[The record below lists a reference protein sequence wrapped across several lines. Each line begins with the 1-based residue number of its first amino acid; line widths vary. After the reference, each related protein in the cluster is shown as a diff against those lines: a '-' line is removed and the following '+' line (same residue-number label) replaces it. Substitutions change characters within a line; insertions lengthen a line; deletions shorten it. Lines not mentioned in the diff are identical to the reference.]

1 MKKQIFNW
9 IMFTLPLMAMVG
21 CNGTNK
27 PTENNADSLAVDSLS
42 PTILSEKNEA
52 PSVSSTMDVK
62 KYWSQFQEM
71 YEEGDLDDIHYPL
84 TKYAFIDIDEDGKD
98 EVWVRTADDEDGA
111 LFCFDDE
118 EEPQLVITET
128 EGKRLSVAK
137 GWVGNGYPAG
147 GPSYINHYV
156 VLKDSHVECDFTD
169 FQVYENH
176 EYYLR
181 DTEITEAEAKK
192 IKDEIKSMGEG
203 KAVTPEWMTIS
214 NN

>member
-1 MKKQIFNW
+1 MLFILA
-9 IMFTLPLMAMVG
+9 IGALAS
-21 CNGTNK
+21 CNGMSK
-27 PTENNADSLAVDSLS
+27 PAENNADSLAVDSPSSTISDEKMEVQSTS
-42 PTILSEKNEA
+42 P
-52 PSVSSTMDVK
+52 TMDVE

-71 YEEGDLDDIHYPL
+71 YEEEDLDDVHYPL

>member
-1 MKKQIFNW
+1 MLFILA
-9 IMFTLPLMAMVG
+9 IGALAS
-21 CNGTNK
+21 CNGMSK
-27 PTENNADSLAVDSLS
+27 PAENNADSLAVDSPSSTISDEKMEVQSTS
-42 PTILSEKNEA
+42 P
-52 PSVSSTMDVK
+52 TMDVE

-71 YEEGDLDDIHYPL
+71 YEEGDLDDVHYPL

-156 VLKDSHVECDFTD
+156 VLKDSHVEYDFTD

-192 IKDEIKSMGEG
+192 IKDGIKSMGEG
-203 KAVTPEWMTIS
+203 KAVTPEWITIS

>member
-1 MKKQIFNW
+1 MLFILA
-9 IMFTLPLMAMVG
+9 IGALAS
-21 CNGTNK
+21 CNGMSK
-27 PTENNADSLAVDSLS
+27 PAENNADSLAVDSPSSTISDEKMEVQSTS
-42 PTILSEKNEA
+42 P
-52 PSVSSTMDVK
+52 TMDVE

-71 YEEGDLDDIHYPL
+71 YEEGDLDDVHYPL

-118 EEPQLVITET
+118 EKPQLVITET

-156 VLKDSHVECDFTD
+156 VLKDSHVEYDFTD

-203 KAVTPEWMTIS
+203 KAVTPEWITIS

>member
-1 MKKQIFNW
+1 MLFILA
-9 IMFTLPLMAMVG
+9 IGVLAS
-21 CNGTNK
+21 CNGMNK
-27 PTENNADSLAVDSLS
+27 PAENNADSLAVDSPSSTISDEKMEVQSNS
-42 PTILSEKNEA
+42 P
-52 PSVSSTMDVK
+52 TMDVE

-71 YEEGDLDDIHYPL
+71 YEEGDLDDVHYPL

-203 KAVTPEWMTIS
+203 KAVTPEWITIS

>member
-1 MKKQIFNW
+1 MLFILA
-9 IMFTLPLMAMVG
+9 IGALAS
-21 CNGTNK
+21 CNGMSK
-27 PTENNADSLAVDSLS
+27 PAENNADSLAVDSPSSTISDEKMEVQSTS
-42 PTILSEKNEA
+42 P
-52 PSVSSTMDVK
+52 TMDVE

-71 YEEGDLDDIHYPL
+71 YEEGDLDDVHYPL

-203 KAVTPEWMTIS
+203 KAVTPEWITIS

>member
-1 MKKQIFNW
+1 MLFILA
-9 IMFTLPLMAMVG
+9 IGALAS
-21 CNGTNK
+21 CNGMSK
-27 PTENNADSLAVDSLS
+27 PAENNADSLAVDSPSSTISDEKMEVQSNS
-42 PTILSEKNEA
+42 P
-52 PSVSSTMDVK
+52 TMDVE

-71 YEEGDLDDIHYPL
+71 YEEGDLDDVHYPL

-156 VLKDSHVECDFTD
+156 VLKDSHVEYDFTD

-203 KAVTPEWMTIS
+203 KAVTPEWITIS

>member
-1 MKKQIFNW
+1 MLFILA
-9 IMFTLPLMAMVG
+9 IGALAS
-21 CNGTNK
+21 CNGMSK
-27 PTENNADSLAVDSLS
+27 PAENNADSLAVDSPSSTISDEKMEVQSNS
-42 PTILSEKNEA
+42 P
-52 PSVSSTMDVK
+52 TMDVE

-71 YEEGDLDDIHYPL
+71 YEEGDLDDVHYPL

-118 EEPQLVITET
+118 EKPQLVITET

-192 IKDEIKSMGEG
+192 IKDGIKSMGEG
-203 KAVTPEWMTIS
+203 KAVTPEWITIS

>member
-1 MKKQIFNW
+1 MLFILA
-9 IMFTLPLMAMVG
+9 IGALAS
-21 CNGTNK
+21 CNGMSK
-27 PTENNADSLAVDSLS
+27 PAENNADSLAVDSPSSTISDEKMEVQSTS
-42 PTILSEKNEA
+42 P
-52 PSVSSTMDVK
+52 TMDVE

-71 YEEGDLDDIHYPL
+71 YEEGDLDDVHYPL

-118 EEPQLVITET
+118 EEPLLVITET

-156 VLKDSHVECDFTD
+156 VLKDSHVEYDFTD

-203 KAVTPEWMTIS
+203 KAVTPEWITIS

>member
-1 MKKQIFNW
+1 MLFILA
-9 IMFTLPLMAMVG
+9 IGVLAS
-21 CNGTNK
+21 CNGMNK
-27 PTENNADSLAVDSLS
+27 PAENNADSLAVDSPSSTISDEKMEVQSTS
-42 PTILSEKNEA
+42 P
-52 PSVSSTMDVK
+52 TMDVE

-71 YEEGDLDDIHYPL
+71 YEEGDLDDVHYPL

-203 KAVTPEWMTIS
+203 KAVTPEWITIS

>member
-1 MKKQIFNW
+1 MLFILA
-9 IMFTLPLMAMVG
+9 IGALAS
-21 CNGTNK
+21 CNGMSK
-27 PTENNADSLAVDSLS
+27 PAENNADSLAVDSPSSTISDEKMEVQSTS
-42 PTILSEKNEA
+42 P
-52 PSVSSTMDVK
+52 TMDVE
-62 KYWSQFQEM
+62 KYWPQFQEM
-71 YEEGDLDDIHYPL
+71 YEEGDLDDVHYPL

-192 IKDEIKSMGEG
+192 IKDGIKSMGEG
-203 KAVTPEWMTIS
+203 KAVTPEWITIS

>member
-1 MKKQIFNW
+1 MLFILA
-9 IMFTLPLMAMVG
+9 IGALAS
-21 CNGTNK
+21 CNGMNK
-27 PTENNADSLAVDSLS
+27 PAENNADSLAVDSPSSTISDEKMEVQSTS
-42 PTILSEKNEA
+42 P
-52 PSVSSTMDVK
+52 TMDVE

-71 YEEGDLDDIHYPL
+71 YEEGDLDDVHYPL

-118 EEPQLVITET
+118 EKPQLVITET

-203 KAVTPEWMTIS
+203 KAVTPEWITIS

>member
-1 MKKQIFNW
+1 MLFILA
-9 IMFTLPLMAMVG
+9 IGALAS
-21 CNGTNK
+21 CNGMSK
-27 PTENNADSLAVDSLS
+27 PAENNADSLAVDSPSSTISDEKMEVQSTS
-42 PTILSEKNEA
+42 P
-52 PSVSSTMDVK
+52 TMDVE

-71 YEEGDLDDIHYPL
+71 YEEGDLDDVHYPL
-84 TKYAFIDIDEDGKD
+84 TKCAFIDIDEDGKD

-203 KAVTPEWMTIS
+203 KAVTPEWITIS

>member
-1 MKKQIFNW
+1 MLFILA
-9 IMFTLPLMAMVG
+9 IGVLAS
-21 CNGTNK
+21 CNGMNK
-27 PTENNADSLAVDSLS
+27 PAENNADSLAVDSPSSTISDEKMEVQSTS
-42 PTILSEKNEA
+42 PTMGVE
-52 PSVSSTMDVK
+52 

-71 YEEGDLDDIHYPL
+71 YEEGDLDDVHYPL

-203 KAVTPEWMTIS
+203 KAVTPEWITIS

>member
-1 MKKQIFNW
+1 MS
-9 IMFTLPLMAMVG
+9 
-21 CNGTNK
+21 K
-27 PTENNADSLAVDSLS
+27 PAENNADSLAVDSPSSTISDEKMEVQSTS
-42 PTILSEKNEA
+42 P
-52 PSVSSTMDVK
+52 TMDVE

-71 YEEGDLDDIHYPL
+71 YEEGDLDDVHYPL

-192 IKDEIKSMGEG
+192 IKDGIKSMGEG
-203 KAVTPEWMTIS
+203 KAVTPEWITIS

>member
-1 MKKQIFNW
+1 MLFILA
-9 IMFTLPLMAMVG
+9 IGALAS
-21 CNGTNK
+21 CNGMSK
-27 PTENNADSLAVDSLS
+27 PAENNADSLAVDSPSSTISDEKMEVQSTS
-42 PTILSEKNEA
+42 P
-52 PSVSSTMDVK
+52 TMDVE

-71 YEEGDLDDIHYPL
+71 YEEGDLDDVHYPL

-118 EEPQLVITET
+118 EEPLLVITET

-192 IKDEIKSMGEG
+192 IKDGIKSMGEG
-203 KAVTPEWMTIS
+203 KAVTPEWITIS

>member
-1 MKKQIFNW
+1 MLFILA
-9 IMFTLPLMAMVG
+9 IGALAS
-21 CNGTNK
+21 CNGMSK
-27 PTENNADSLAVDSLS
+27 PAENNADSLAVDSPSSTISDEKMEVQSTS
-42 PTILSEKNEA
+42 P
-52 PSVSSTMDVK
+52 TMDVE

-71 YEEGDLDDIHYPL
+71 YEEGDLDDVHYPL
-84 TKYAFIDIDEDGKD
+84 TKYAFIDIDEDGND

-203 KAVTPEWMTIS
+203 KAVTPEWITIS

>member
-1 MKKQIFNW
+1 MLFILA
-9 IMFTLPLMAMVG
+9 IGALAS
-21 CNGTNK
+21 CNGMSK
-27 PTENNADSLAVDSLS
+27 PAENNADSLAVDSPSSTISDEKMEVQSTS
-42 PTILSEKNEA
+42 P
-52 PSVSSTMDVK
+52 TMDVE

-71 YEEGDLDDIHYPL
+71 YEEGDLDDVHYPL

-192 IKDEIKSMGEG
+192 IKDGIKSMGEG
-203 KAVTPEWMTIS
+203 KAVTPEWITIS

>member
-1 MKKQIFNW
+1 MLFILA
-9 IMFTLPLMAMVG
+9 IGALAS
-21 CNGTNK
+21 CNGMSK
-27 PTENNADSLAVDSLS
+27 PAENNADSLAVDSPSSTISDEKMEVQSIS
-42 PTILSEKNEA
+42 P
-52 PSVSSTMDVK
+52 TMDVE

-71 YEEGDLDDIHYPL
+71 YEEGDLDDVHYPL

-203 KAVTPEWMTIS
+203 KAVTPEWITIS

>member
-1 MKKQIFNW
+1 MLFILA
-9 IMFTLPLMAMVG
+9 IGALAS
-21 CNGTNK
+21 CNGMSK
-27 PTENNADSLAVDSLS
+27 PAENNADSLAVDSPSSTISDEKMEVQSNS
-42 PTILSEKNEA
+42 PTMGVE
-52 PSVSSTMDVK
+52 

-71 YEEGDLDDIHYPL
+71 YEEGDLDDVHYPL

-203 KAVTPEWMTIS
+203 KAVTPEWITIS

>member
-1 MKKQIFNW
+1 MLFILA
-9 IMFTLPLMAMVG
+9 IGALAS
-21 CNGTNK
+21 CNGMSK
-27 PTENNADSLAVDSLS
+27 PAENNADSLAVDSPSSTISDEKMEVQSTS
-42 PTILSEKNEA
+42 P
-52 PSVSSTMDVK
+52 TMDVE

-71 YEEGDLDDIHYPL
+71 YEEGDLDDVHYPL

-156 VLKDSHVECDFTD
+156 VLKDSHVEYDFTD

-203 KAVTPEWMTIS
+203 KAVTPEWITIS